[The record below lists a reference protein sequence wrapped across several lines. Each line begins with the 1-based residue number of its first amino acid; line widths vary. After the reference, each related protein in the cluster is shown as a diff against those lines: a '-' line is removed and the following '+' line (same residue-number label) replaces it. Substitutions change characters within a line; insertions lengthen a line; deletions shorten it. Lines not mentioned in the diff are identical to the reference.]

1 MSSESKKSAADKDK
15 SKVMSSKE
23 DIYAG
28 FQALRSEQ
36 RALANKLSEL
46 EMDLNEHKVVID
58 TLKLVNEDRKCYR
71 MIGGI
76 LCERTVK
83 DVMPILQTNKEQL
96 TKVIEA
102 LNEQLTKKGVE
113 LNEYKEKHNIKIRG
127 QDDDLSQKDKDS
139 GTDNSGSGNQD
150 KTSTRGNVLVAN
162 S

>member
-1 MSSESKKSAADKDK
+1 
-15 SKVMSSKE
+15 
-23 DIYAG
+23 
-28 FQALRSEQ
+28 
-36 RALANKLSEL
+36 
-46 EMDLNEHKVVID
+46 
-58 TLKLVNEDRKCYR
+58 

-102 LNEQLTKKGVE
+102 LNDQLTKKGVE

-150 KTSTRGNVLVAN
+150 KTSARGNVLVAN